1 MAANACKGTTLKD
14 VAKTAGVSI
23 ATVSRSLNGSTLI
36 PEKTRKRVREIADE
50 MGFEF
55 NAHARSLITR
65 RVGTIGIILPPEY
78 DRFVVNLYHGTLHSS
93 LRRVLECNDID
104 LIVAFQNNH
113 CTGVDNIRKLVSRK
127 KVDGLIILQPLIERE
142 LIDYLHANEMPF
154 VFSHY
159 PPPDPC
165 PPDVDII
172 YPDNEYGGYIAGR
185 HLAAIG
191 KKRVLCVT
199 ADGEKESR
207 RECGLRLAGFRR
219 ALVETG
225 LPLGPEDLLAGTMTM
240 ESGYDTLMGFRES
253 IGGYDAIFAA
263 NDLMAIGCLLAV
275 KELGL
280 RVPQDLAVV
289 GYDDT
294 DLAAC
299 IRPSLTTVHQPREE
313 LSLVTCERLIE
324 LIRGRHA
331 GAARREARRILLT
344 PKLIVRETSV
354 AGGRSRAG
362 SESRTRS
369 ASGSS
374 GWEGPA

>member
-1 MAANACKGTTLKD
+1 
-14 VAKTAGVSI
+14 
-23 ATVSRSLNGSTLI
+23 
-36 PEKTRKRVREIADE
+36 

-55 NAHARSLITR
+55 NAHARSLVTR

-93 LRRVLECNDID
+93 LRSVLECNDID

-113 CTGVDNIRKLVSRK
+113 CTGGNNIRKLVSRK

-172 YPDNEYGGYIAGR
+172 YPDNEYGGYIAGT
-185 HLAAIG
+185 HLAALG
-191 KKRVLCVT
+191 KKRVLCMT
-199 ADGEKESR
+199 ADGEKELQ
-207 RECGLRLAGFRR
+207 RECRLRLAGFRR
-219 ALVETG
+219 ALGENG
-225 LPLGPEDLLAGTMTM
+225 LALGPEDLLAGNMTM
-240 ESGYDTLMGFRES
+240 ESAYDAVMGFRDS
-253 IGGYDAIFAA
+253 VRGYDAIFAT

-280 RVPQDLAVV
+280 RIPQDVAVV

-299 IRPSLTTVHQPREE
+299 IRPPLTTIHQPREE

-331 GAARREARRILLT
+331 GAARRDARRILLT
-344 PKLIVRETSV
+344 PKLVVRETSV
-354 AGGRSRAG
+354 AEGGSRAR
-362 SESRTRS
+362 SESRTGNASESSGQERS
-369 ASGSS
+369 A
-374 GWEGPA
+374 